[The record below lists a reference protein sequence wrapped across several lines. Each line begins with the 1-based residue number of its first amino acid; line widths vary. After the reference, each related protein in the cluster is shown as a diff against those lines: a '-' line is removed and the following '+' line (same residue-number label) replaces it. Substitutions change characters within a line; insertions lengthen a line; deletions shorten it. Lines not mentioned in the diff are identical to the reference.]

1 MRRQTAG
8 SGARGGANLF
18 KWDSVK
24 DDPQKA
30 VYLGHSVMAPNAGRR
45 GYGASHDVNW
55 YSKEASAEDKAEKRR
70 IRREL
75 RLARETEERN
85 MALALGL
92 PPPRPASPSSAS
104 VSSSSSTSSASSEA
118 EAEAEAAAAAEKK
131 KKKKRKHHSKKKKKH
146 KKHRGETM

>member
-1 MRRQTAG
+1 
-8 SGARGGANLF
+8 LF
-18 KWDSVK
+18 QWDSVK

-55 YSKEASAEDKAEKRR
+55 YSKKESSAEDKAETRR

-75 RLARETEERN
+75 RLAREAEDRN

-92 PPPRPASPSSAS
+92 PPPRPASPSSS
-104 VSSSSSTSSASSEA
+104 SLSSSSSSSS
-118 EAEAEAAAAAEKK
+118 AAAAAEAEAMDAEKAR
-131 KKKKRKHHSKKKKKH
+131 KKKRKHHAKKKKKH
-146 KKHRGETM
+146 RGGETL